1 MKSLRSMMLC
11 CAAILAACSP
21 AGDTKTAST
30 ETKANANAAPV
41 ILALRE
47 TPAVGT
53 PMDEDAAD
61 DPAIWVDPVDPTQSR
76 IIGTDKKG
84 GLYVYDLQ
92 AKELQF
98 VQAGLVNNVDLRDG
112 FQFADGVAPIVVA
125 SDRDDQTIAVFR
137 FDPATRQLSPQL
149 AAIPSTFPEVY
160 GICLFRTQ
168 AGAMQVVATSALGPV
183 KQWELTASANGIAA
197 KEVRSFDLGSIAE
210 GCVADDATGSLF
222 IAEENVGIWRLA
234 ADPSLGDMR
243 VLIDKAGEGGHLT
256 ADVEGLA
263 IYDGPNRGGYLIA
276 SSQGSD
282 EFAVYERTE
291 DNAYIGSFKIGAGNG
306 IDAVTGTDG
315 LEVTSVSMGPDYPG
329 GLVVVQDDENTEPNE
344 PQNFKLIPWSTVESA
359 ITEMRA
365 K

>member
-1 MKSLRSMMLC
+1 MNPLRSMMLC
-11 CAAILAACSP
+11 CVAALTACSP

-30 ETKANANAAPV
+30 DV
-41 ILALRE
+41 QSIHALRE
-47 TPAVGT
+47 TPAVGS
-53 PMDEDAAD
+53 PLDEDAAD
-61 DPAIWVDPVDPTQSR
+61 DPAIWIDRADPTQSR

-92 AKELQF
+92 ARELQF

-137 FDPATRQLSPQL
+137 FDPATRQLYPGQI
-149 AAIPSTFPEVY
+149 AAIPSGFPEVY

-168 AGAMQVVATSALGPV
+168 AGAMHVIATSALGAV
-183 KQWELTASANGIAA
+183 KQWELTAIEGGIDA

-222 IAEENVGIWRLA
+222 IAEEGVGIWRLA
-234 ADPSLGDMR
+234 ADPALGDMR
-243 VLIDKAGEGGHLT
+243 TLIDKTEGGHLT

-263 IYDGPNRGGYLIA
+263 LYDGPNRSGYLIA
-276 SSQGSD
+276 SSQGD
-282 EFAVYERTE
+282 DRFAVYERTE
-291 DNAYIGSFKIGAGNG
+291 DNAYVGSFTIGAGNG
-306 IDAVTGTDG
+306 IDPVTGTDG
-315 LEVTSVSMGPDYPG
+315 LEVSSVPMGAEFPG
-329 GLVVVQDDENTEPNE
+329 GLLVVQDDENTDPDQ
-344 PQNFKLIPWSTVESA
+344 PQNFKLIPWATIDAA
-359 ITEMRA
+359 IKEMRA

>member
-1 MKSLRSMMLC
+1 MNALRSMMLC
-11 CAAILAACSP
+11 CVAVLTACSP
-21 AGDTKTAST
+21 AGDTKTAAT
-30 ETKANANAAPV
+30 DVPA

-53 PMDEDAAD
+53 PMGEDAAD

-112 FQFADGVAPIVVA
+112 FQFADGMAPIVVA

-137 FDPATRQLSPQL
+137 FDPATRQLSPTQL

-168 AGAMQVVATSALGPV
+168 AGAMHVIATSALGAV
-183 KQWELTASANGIAA
+183 KQWELTASAGGVSA
-197 KEVRSFDLGSIAE
+197 KEVRSFELGSIAE

-222 IAEENVGIWRLA
+222 IAEEGVGIWRLA
-234 ADPSLGDMR
+234 ADPALGDMR
-243 VLIDKAGEGGHLT
+243 VL
-256 ADVEGLA
+256 
-263 IYDGPNRGGYLIA
+263 
-276 SSQGSD
+276 
-282 EFAVYERTE
+282 
-291 DNAYIGSFKIGAGNG
+291 
-306 IDAVTGTDG
+306 
-315 LEVTSVSMGPDYPG
+315 
-329 GLVVVQDDENTEPNE
+329 
-344 PQNFKLIPWSTVESA
+344 
-359 ITEMRA
+359 
-365 K
+365 

>member
-1 MKSLRSMMLC
+1 MMLC
-11 CAAILAACSP
+11 GVAVLAACSP

-30 ETKANANAAPV
+30 EAAADVPA

-61 DPAIWVDPVDPTQSR
+61 DPAIWVDPMDPTQSR

-112 FQFADGVAPIVVA
+112 FPFADGVAPIVVA

-137 FDPATRQLSPQL
+137 FDPIKRELQSQL
-149 AAIPSTFPEVY
+149 AAIPSTFSEIY
-160 GICLFRTQ
+160 GICLFRTPS
-168 AGAMQVVATSALGPV
+168 GAMHVVATSALGAV
-183 KQWELTASANGIAA
+183 KQWELTASTDGIAA

-234 ADPSLGDMR
+234 ADPALGDMR
-243 VLIDKAGEGGHLT
+243 ALIDKTEGGHLT

-263 IYDGPNRGGYLIA
+263 IYDGPNRSGYLIA
-276 SSQGSD
+276 SSQGND
-282 EFAVYERTE
+282 QFAVYERTE
-291 DNAYIGSFKIGAGNG
+291 DNAYIGSFTIGAGNG

-315 LEVTSVSMGPDYPG
+315 LEVTSVSMGPEFPG
-329 GLVVVQDDENTEPNE
+329 GLVVVQDDENTDPDQ
-344 PQNFKLIPWSTVESA
+344 PQNFKLIPWATVEAA
-359 ITEMRA
+359 IKNMRA

>member
-1 MKSLRSMMLC
+1 MLRRGSC
-11 CAAILAACSP
+11 ACSP

-30 ETKANANAAPV
+30 ETADGVPA

-61 DPAIWVDPVDPTQSR
+61 DPAIWVDPMDPTQSR

-92 AKELQF
+92 ARELQF

-137 FDPATRQLSPQL
+137 FDPAKRELQPQL

-168 AGAMQVVATSALGPV
+168 VGAMHVVATSALGAV
-183 KQWELTASANGIAA
+183 KQWELAATADGISA
-197 KEVRSFDLGSIAE
+197 KEVRSFELGSIAE

-234 ADPSLGDMR
+234 ADPALGDMR
-243 VLIDKAGEGGHLT
+243 TLIDKTEGGHLT

-263 IYDGPNRGGYLIA
+263 IYDGPNRSGYLIA
-276 SSQGSD
+276 SSQGND
-282 EFAVYERTE
+282 QFAVYERTE
-291 DNAYIGSFKIGAGNG
+291 DNAYIGSFTIGAGNG
-306 IDAVTGTDG
+306 IDPVTGTDG
-315 LEVTSVSMGPDYPG
+315 LEVTSVSMGSEFPG

-344 PQNFKLIPWSTVESA
+344 PQNFKLIPWSTVEAA
-359 ITEMRA
+359 IKDMRA

>member
-1 MKSLRSMMLC
+1 MKSFRSMLLC
-11 CAAILAACSP
+11 CAAALVACSP

-30 ETKANANAAPV
+30 AADASV
-41 ILALRE
+41 VTILALRE

-53 PMDEDAAD
+53 PMGEDAAD
-61 DPAIWVDPVDPTQSR
+61 DPAIWVDPADPTQSR

-92 AKELQF
+92 ANELQF
-98 VQAGLVNNVDLRDG
+98 LQAGLVNNVDLRDG
-112 FQFADGVAPIVVA
+112 FRFADGVAPIVVA

-137 FDPATRQLSPQL
+137 FDPVKRELQSQI
-149 AAIPSTFPEVY
+149 AAIPSTFSEVY

-168 AGAMQVVATSALGPV
+168 SGAMHVIATSAFGAV
-183 KQWELTASANGIAA
+183 KQWELTAVEGGIDA

-243 VLIDKAGEGGHLT
+243 TLIDKAGEGGHLT

-263 IYDGPNRGGYLIA
+263 IYDGPNRSGYLIA

-315 LEVTSVSMGPDYPG
+315 LEVTSVSMGQEFPG
-329 GLVVVQDDENTEPNE
+329 GLVVVQDDENTDPDE
-344 PQNFKLIPWSTVESA
+344 PQNFKLIPWATVEAA
-359 ITEMRA
+359 IRDMRA

>member
-1 MKSLRSMMLC
+1 MNSLRSILLC
-11 CAAILAACSP
+11 CAAVLTACSP
-21 AGDTKTAST
+21 ASDTKTTST
-30 ETKANANAAPV
+30 ESAAGAATIV
-41 ILALRE
+41 ALRE
-47 TPAVGT
+47 TPAVGQAQ
-53 PMDEDAAD
+53 DEDAAD

-112 FQFADGVAPIVVA
+112 FQFADGMAPIVVA

-137 FDPATRQLSPQL
+137 FDPAARQLNPTQI
-149 AAIPSTFPEVY
+149 AAIPSGFPEVY

-168 AGAMQVVATSALGPV
+168 AGAMHVIATSALGAV
-183 KQWELTASANGIAA
+183 KQWELTARANGIDA
-197 KEVRSFDLGSIAE
+197 KEVRSFELGSIAE
-210 GCVADDATGSLF
+210 GCIADDATGSLF

-234 ADPSLGDMR
+234 ADPALGDMR
-243 VLIDKAGEGGHLT
+243 TMIDKAGEGGHLT

-263 IYDGPNRGGYLIA
+263 IYDGPNRSGYLIA

-291 DNAYIGSFKIGAGNG
+291 DNAYLGSFKIGSGNG

-315 LEVTSVSMGPDYPG
+315 LEVSSVSMGPEFPG
-329 GLVVVQDDENTEPNE
+329 GLVVVQDDENTDPTQ
-344 PQNFKLIPWSTVESA
+344 PQNFKLIPWSTVDAA
-359 ITEMRA
+359 IKEMRA